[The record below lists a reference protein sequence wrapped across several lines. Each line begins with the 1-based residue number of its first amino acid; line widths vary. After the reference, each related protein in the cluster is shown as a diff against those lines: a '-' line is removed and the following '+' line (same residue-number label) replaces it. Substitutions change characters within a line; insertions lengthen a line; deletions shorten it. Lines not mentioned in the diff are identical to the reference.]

1 MKLKPPKYVAL
12 DTETTGLDHH
22 RHAIVEIAAM
32 ALDQNFKPIDEGD
45 FYQTLV
51 RPFSD
56 AVIDDGA
63 LKINNHWWCKDPTSD
78 GFKKAKDPADAWEGL
93 YEYLRRHYAP
103 AKKKSLDPHDIHAAE
118 EAPKPHMICLVGW
131 NPAFDEAF
139 LREMHSHYHSRGEV
153 TVKANAAYVRQG
165 WPFHYHKIDFLSI
178 CRYLDARHNRI
189 RKSYKLEHVAAYYF
203 GEGLMK
209 LAAHSALGD
218 VKLTLEVLEAME
230 KDDRRDLELV
240 D

>member
-1 MKLKPPKYVAL
+1 MTLKRPKYVAL

-22 RHAIVEIAAM
+22 RHAIIEIAAM
-32 ALDQNFKPIDEGD
+32 ALDHNFKPIDEGD

-63 LKINNHWWCKDPTSD
+63 LNVNNHWWAKDPTSD

-93 YEYLRRHYAP
+93 YAYLKQHYVP
-103 AKKKSLDPHDIHAAE
+103 ADKEDG
-118 EAPKPHMICLVGW
+118 KPHMICLVGW

-139 LREMHSHYHSRGEV
+139 LREMHSHYHSRGDV
-153 TVKANAAYVRQG
+153 AVKANAAYVSRG

-178 CRYLDARHNRI
+178 CRYLDARHNRV
-189 RKSYKLEHVAAYYF
+189 RRSYKLEHVAAYYF